1 MNKRMIARA
10 AAGLLLAQLTLTACG
25 QSAGKDSAG
34 QDTGSEPSLAG
45 RTYLS
50 TAVTED
56 GKPRPLAP
64 KTRVRLQFTADGRLV
79 ADVGCNSM
87 QSKVSTAGG
96 KLTLDG
102 ELASTAMGCPG
113 PQQGQDSW
121 LAKIIQATPTWQL
134 TGDKLALTAGSTTI
148 ALTDQQTAVPDVALD
163 GTKWALSTVITG
175 EVASHQA
182 DSEKAWLTLNGERV
196 TGSTGC
202 NEFQGVVARSTG
214 KLTFGELAT
223 TRRACAGDAAKLES
237 TLLKGLHGQVSYQV
251 DGSTLK
257 LRSTGGGLDFT
268 AIR

>member
-1 MNKRMIARA
+1 MIARG
-10 AAGLLLAQLTLTACG
+10 AAGLLLAQLALVACG
-25 QSAGKDSAG
+25 HDTGKDTG
-34 QDTGSEPSLAG
+34 KDTDGGASPVG
-45 RTYLS
+45 KTYLS
-50 TAVTED
+50 TAVTQD
-56 GKPRPLAP
+56 GEPRPLAP
-64 KTRVRLQFTADGRLV
+64 KTRVRLQFTDDGRLV
-79 ADVGCNSM
+79 ADAGCNSM
-87 QSKVSTAGG
+87 QSKVKTSDG

-121 LAKIIQATPTWQL
+121 LAKIIQASPTWKL
-134 TGDKLALTAGSTTI
+134 TGDKLDLTAGSTTI
-148 ALTDQQTAVPDVALD
+148 AFTDQQTAVPAVALD
-163 GTKWALSTVITG
+163 GTKWALSSVISG
-175 EVASHQA
+175 DVASHQA
-182 DSEKAWLTLNGERV
+182 GSEKAWLTLNGERV

-237 TLLKGLHGQVSYQV
+237 LLLKGLKGQLSYQI

-268 AIR
+268 ATR